1 MEITGN
7 GCWVFGV
14 GIGISY
20 CDIYWWSM
28 IWKRAAGGEKAK
40 TCFHF
45 IKFDL
50 VICGGVCSLFFYSW
64 GPQLIRF
71 AAHWKWFG
79 TVLTQFEPPSKQF
92 TLEVLSNI
100 LKTIY
105 FKLFCFYQNVNC
117 DFEQTSYQT
126 CQSSLEINAKNKL
139 QAPTTKSAPDSPEPN
154 PIKVVCSRALLMAL
168 IMDYCVDLPGESLFS
183 RLFFPQRPSYH
194 LESPLPPAL
203 KDQKLAQNDKINW
216 L

>member
-117 DFEQTSYQT
+117 DFEQTSYKT

-194 LESPLPPAL
+194 LESPPLPSRIKSWL
-203 KDQKLAQNDKINW
+203 KTTK
-216 L
+216 